1 MSDNMIKI
9 DKDTQAL
16 LGELD
21 VIDLDKDPEF
31 VLDSIKA
38 RFVEDICQ
46 AMKAKGISQ
55 SDLARLLGKTK
66 QYVSRVLNETANFTL
81 SSIVEISIALGCSV
95 ELRIN
100 AQPDETSQ
108 DESVER
114 SQSGKNLKREF
125 IENDKFRHLTA
136 KNDQDHKNDNLILVA

>member
-1 MSDNMIKI
+1 MRNNMIEI

-21 VIDLDKDPEF
+21 VIDLDKDPAF

-38 RFVEDICQ
+38 RFVEDVCQ
-46 AMKAKGISQ
+46 AMKVKGINQ
-55 SDLARLLGKTK
+55 SDLAKLLGKTK

-95 ELRIN
+95 ELRIKS
-100 AQPDETSQ
+100 QPDETTQ
-108 DESVER
+108 GESVRRFEC
-114 SQSGKNLKREF
+114 EF
-125 IENDKFRHLTA
+125 IKNDKFMHLTA
-136 KNDQDHKNDNLILVA
+136 KNDQNHENDDMNLVA